1 MTQKIIPYVYYE
13 DGTAA
18 LEFLC
23 KAFGFEERM
32 RMERGDGSLMH
43 AEVGYQDN
51 VVMLGTPLDDE
62 GKPTRLRDA
71 AVRHSSVMCYVD
83 DVDAHHARA
92 RAAGAKIA
100 AALEDKPYGARQ
112 YTAEDPEGLHWHF
125 STSLTDGTGED

>member
-125 STSLTDGTGED
+125 SSKLGEGAE